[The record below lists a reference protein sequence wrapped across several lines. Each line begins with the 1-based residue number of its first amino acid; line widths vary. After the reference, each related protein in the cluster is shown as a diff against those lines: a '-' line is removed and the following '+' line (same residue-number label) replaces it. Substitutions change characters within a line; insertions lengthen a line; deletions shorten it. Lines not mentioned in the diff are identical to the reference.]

1 MEDDGCCYRDALSI
15 FLANRRLTIE
25 VQRERELY
33 RRLRARDVK
42 TLLLGCGSSG
52 KSTFMKQVRIIEE
65 GGLTEEE
72 RKTFKPVICQNVITS
87 TQMLIMGM
95 QLYELQYES
104 KKSEECAKMIMELE
118 VREVTEL
125 NATVLAAVKQLWR
138 DSGIQACYKRRDELY
153 LLDSTKYFMRRL
165 DVMSAPDYIPTEQD
179 VLRSRSPTSGVIE
192 YRLPI
197 QNYDKKLCIVD
208 VGGQRSERPKWVHC
222 FENCVAFIFI
232 SAISEYNQLNER
244 GQNRVSE
251 SLALFKVLLT
261 CSAFR
266 YTSVIVFLNKVDI
279 FDEKIKKHHLSH
291 YFPEYKG
298 PKKDPESAK
307 EFFAEKFQ
315 KCCHDVRKSVY
326 VRYTC
331 ATDTE
336 NMSAVFSTVRDFITK
351 RMMLQFNVQ

>member
-153 LLDSTKYFMRRL
+153 LLDSTKY
-165 DVMSAPDYIPTEQD
+165 
-179 VLRSRSPTSGVIE
+179 
-192 YRLPI
+192 
-197 QNYDKKLCIVD
+197 IVD